1 MSTLLIRPQT
11 PTRKNKPMPGRDK
24 EAFQKIFSQRKIL
37 KAATLAAL
45 TALSACDLAPAYQAP
60 HFVVPMSWHGQG
72 LFHEAQPQET
82 VMRSDWWTLFADP
95 TLNTLEAQAMNGNA
109 DLQAAAERFIQARS
123 IVMEARSDLLPH
135 FALAFGSSNN
145 KSSSDRLFRY
155 KGPITATDEFY
166 GGMASWE
173 PDIWSSIRNRVRA
186 QKYYAQAQA
195 AQYASARL
203 SLQAELASDYFAL
216 RGLDAQ
222 NAIYTQSI
230 SYYQQALRVTQ
241 TRLDNQDATGIDV
254 ARAKN
259 QLYMTQARQLDVQ
272 AQREVLEHALAVL
285 VNASPSSFHISEVA
299 TQDQEEPVF
308 PLGMPSELLQRRPDI
323 AVAEREMAQANRA
336 IGIARAAF
344 YPHVSFNANGGF
356 DANGFDLANLANSMW
371 SYGASVTM
379 PLFEGGLRRAQLQR
393 TWSNYRETRDHY
405 RMTVLSAFRD
415 VENGLSMTAR
425 LRAENVRL
433 KQAVD
438 AAMQSQTLTM
448 TLYKGGADGYLDAL
462 IAQVNTLDARIEQAQ
477 VQARALQAAVSMV
490 RALGGGWN
498 DKLLPTPDQTMTFKG
513 FQYEGLDHP
522 APVAGIDSP
531 PDPAQYENLTATGPV
546 ETGAAGRS
554 TSASTARLPQ

>member
-1 MSTLLIRPQT
+1 MSILRMDPFTFA
-11 PTRKNKPMPGRDK
+11 RKNACVLTKHG
-24 EAFQKIFSQRKIL
+24 IL
-37 KAATLAAL
+37 KGATLATL
-45 TALSACDLAPAYQAP
+45 TALSACDLAPTYQTP
-60 HFVVPMSWHGQG
+60 HFIVPVSWHGQG
-72 LFHEAQPQET
+72 LFHEAQPQES
-82 VMRSDWWTLFADP
+82 VIRSNWWTLFADP
-95 TLNTLEAQAMNGNA
+95 TLDTLEAQAMGGNA

-135 FALAFGSSNN
+135 FALTFGSSNN

-186 QKYYAQAQA
+186 QKYYAQAEA

-203 SLQAELASDYFAL
+203 SLQAELATDYFAL

-230 SYYQQALRVTQ
+230 SYYQQALQVTQ

-285 VNASPSSFHISEVA
+285 VNASPSSFHLPEVA
-299 TQDQEEPVF
+299 TQDGAEPVF
-308 PLGMPSELLQRRPDI
+308 PLGMPSELLERRPDI
-323 AVAEREMAQANRA
+323 AVAEREMAQANRT

-405 RMTVLSAFRD
+405 RMAVLSAFKD

-425 LRAENVRL
+425 LRAENTRL

-438 AAMQSQTLTM
+438 AAMQAQTLTM

-462 IAQVNTLDARIEQAQ
+462 IAQVNTLDTRIEQAQ
-477 VQARALQAAVSMV
+477 VQARALQATVGLV

-498 DKLLPTPDQTMTFKG
+498 DKLLPTPDQTMTFTG
-513 FQYEGLDHP
+513 FQYDGLRYP
-522 APVAGIDSP
+522 KPVGGIESQLAPE
-531 PDPAQYENLTATGPV
+531 QYENLTTTGQD
-546 ETGAAGRS
+546 TLARS
-554 TSASTARLPQ
+554 GKTEISDRVQH

>member
-1 MSTLLIRPQT
+1 MSILMTRPVA
-11 PTRKNKPMPGRDK
+11 PARKKAFVLTKDK
-24 EAFQKIFSQRKIL
+24 VLSNRILFQINSL
-37 KAATLAAL
+37 KGAALATL
-45 TALSACDLAPAYQAP
+45 TALSACDLAPTYQAP
-60 HFVVPMSWHGQG
+60 HFIVPASWHGQG
-72 LFHEAQPQET
+72 LFHDAQPQET
-82 VMRSDWWTLFADP
+82 VMRSDWWTLFTDP
-95 TLNTLEAQAMNGNA
+95 TLNTLEAQAMAGNA

-203 SLQAELASDYFAL
+203 SLQAELATDYFAL

-285 VNASPSSFHISEVA
+285 VNASPSSFHIPEVA
-299 TQDQEEPVF
+299 HQDTAEPVF
-308 PLGMPSELLQRRPDI
+308 PLGLPSELLQRRPDI

-405 RMTVLSAFRD
+405 RMAVLSAFKD

-425 LRAENVRL
+425 LRAENTRL

-477 VQARALQAAVSMV
+477 VQARALQAAVGMV

-498 DKLLPTPDQTMTFKG
+498 DRLLPTPDQTMTFTG
-513 FQYEGLDHP
+513 FQYEGLHHP
-522 APVAGIDSP
+522 TPVGGIDSP
-531 PDPAQYENLTATGPV
+531 PNPDQYENLTTTGPEMPTAPS
-546 ETGAAGRS
+546 ETTKSVS
-554 TSASTARLPQ
+554 TNN

>member
-1 MSTLLIRPQT
+1 MSPILKHPDNSYGKITL
-11 PTRKNKPMPGRDK
+11 MPGICK
-24 EAFQKIFSQRKIL
+24 LFLGKSIFQKKSLQAIP
-37 KAATLAAL
+37 LAAL
-45 TALSACDLAPAYQAP
+45 TVLNACDLAPTYQVP
-60 HFVVPMSWHGQG
+60 HFVVPDTWHGQG
-72 LFHEAQPQET
+72 LFKEAQPQDT
-82 VMRSDWWTLFADP
+82 VLRSDWWTLFADP
-95 TLNTLEAQAMNGNA
+95 TLSTLEAQAMDGNA

-203 SLQAELASDYFAL
+203 SLQAELATDYFAL

-222 NAIYTQSI
+222 NAIYSQSI
-230 SYYQQALRVTQ
+230 AYYEQALKVTQ

-272 AQREVLEHALAVL
+272 AQRDVLEHALAIL
-285 VNASPSSFHISEVA
+285 VNASPSSFHIAEVSS
-299 TQDQEEPVF
+299 QDTAEPVF

-323 AVAEREMAQANRA
+323 AVVEREMAQANRA

-405 RMTVLSAFRD
+405 RMAILSAFKD

-425 LRAENVRL
+425 LRAENTRL
-433 KQAVD
+433 KQAVE

-477 VQARALQAAVSMV
+477 VQARALQASVGLV

-498 DKLLPTPDQTMTFKG
+498 DKLLPTPDQTMTFTG
-513 FQYEGLDHP
+513 FQYEGLRHP
-522 APVAGIDSP
+522 TPVAGIESP
-531 PDPAQYENLTATGPV
+531 LNQEHYENLTTSSPISP
-546 ETGAAGRS
+546 TDSSKAGS
-554 TSASTARLPQ
+554 IGHLQK

>member
-1 MSTLLIRPQT
+1 MDPFTFA
-11 PTRKNKPMPGRDK
+11 RKNACVLTKHG
-24 EAFQKIFSQRKIL
+24 IL
-37 KAATLAAL
+37 KGATLATL
-45 TALSACDLAPAYQAP
+45 TALSACDLAPTYQTP
-60 HFVVPMSWHGQG
+60 HFIVPASWHGQG

-82 VMRSDWWTLFADP
+82 IIRSDWWVLFADP
-95 TLNTLEAQAMNGNA
+95 TLDTLEAQAMAGNA

-186 QKYYAQAQA
+186 QKYYAQAEA

-203 SLQAELASDYFAL
+203 SLQAELATDYFAL

-285 VNASPSSFHISEVA
+285 VNASPSSFHLAEVA
-299 TQDQEEPVF
+299 IQDGAEPVF
-308 PLGMPSELLQRRPDI
+308 PLGMPSELLERRPDI

-405 RMTVLSAFRD
+405 RMAVLSAFKD

-425 LRAENVRL
+425 LRVENTRL

-438 AAMQSQTLTM
+438 AAMQAQTLTM

-477 VQARALQAAVSMV
+477 VQARALQATVGLV

-498 DKLLPTPDQTMTFKG
+498 DKLLPTPDQTMTFAG
-513 FQYEGLDHP
+513 FQYDGLRYP
-522 APVAGIDSP
+522 KPVGGIESQLAPE
-531 PDPAQYENLTATGPV
+531 QYENLTTTDPDTLARSGKV
-546 ETGAAGRS
+546 EISDRV
-554 TSASTARLPQ
+554 QH

>member
-1 MSTLLIRPQT
+1 MIQVQKHSPNARNANGLIPHI
-11 PTRKNKPMPGRDK
+11 M
-24 EAFQKIFSQRKIL
+24 EAFCGKRFLQKTYLRGGIL
-37 KAATLAAL
+37 ATL
-45 TALSACDLAPAYQAP
+45 TALSACDLAPTYQVP
-60 HFVVPMSWHGQG
+60 HFVVPTSWHGQG
-72 LFHEAQPQET
+72 LFRDAQPQDT
-82 VMRSDWWTLFADP
+82 VLRSDWWTLFEDP
-95 TLNTLEAQAMNGNA
+95 TLSTLEAQAMDGNA

-195 AQYASARL
+195 AQYASACL
-203 SLQAELASDYFAL
+203 SLQAELATDYFAL

-230 SYYQQALRVTQ
+230 TYYQQALKVTQ

-272 AQREVLEHALAVL
+272 AQREVLEHAVAVL
-285 VNASPSSFHISEVA
+285 VNASPSSFHIPEVSN
-299 TQDQEEPVF
+299 QDTAEPIF
-308 PLGMPSELLQRRPDI
+308 PLSMPSELLQRRPDI
-323 AVAEREMAQANRA
+323 AIAEREMAQANRA

-405 RMTVLSAFRD
+405 RMAVLSAFKD

-477 VQARALQAAVSMV
+477 VHARALQATVSLV

-498 DKLLPTPDQTMTFKG
+498 DKLLPSPDETMTFTG
-513 FQYEGLDHP
+513 FQYEGLHHP
-522 APVAGIDSP
+522 DPVGGIDSP
-531 PDPAQYENLTATGPV
+531 RNPERYENLTTTGPV
-546 ETGAAGRS
+546 RPAAPTKPES
-554 TSASTARLPQ
+554 TSAMQN

>member
-1 MSTLLIRPQT
+1 MTVVTKVPLNLSGKIALMSHR
-11 PTRKNKPMPGRDK
+11 N
-24 EAFQKIFSQRKIL
+24 KIFLGKKLFRRKSVQGV
-37 KAATLAAL
+37 TLATL

-60 HFVVPMSWHGQG
+60 HFIVPTSWHGQG
-72 LFHEAQPQET
+72 LFHDAQPQDT
-82 VMRSDWWTLFADP
+82 VLRSDWWTLFADP
-95 TLNTLEAQAMNGNA
+95 TLSTLEAQAMAGNA
-109 DLQAAAERFIQARS
+109 DLQAEAEHFIQARS

-203 SLQAELASDYFAL
+203 SLQAELATDYFAL

-230 SYYQQALRVTQ
+230 VYYQQALKVTQ

-285 VNASPSSFHISEVA
+285 VNASPSSFHVPEVA
-299 TQDQEEPVF
+299 NQDTAEPVF
-308 PLGMPSELLQRRPDI
+308 PLGIPSELLQRRPDI

-393 TWSNYRETRDHY
+393 TWSNYRETRDRY
-405 RMTVLSAFRD
+405 RMAVLSAFKD

-425 LRAENVRL
+425 LRAESMRL

-498 DKLLPTPDQTMTFKG
+498 DKLLPTPDQTMTFTG
-513 FQYEGLDHP
+513 FQYEGLHHP
-522 APVAGIDSP
+522 IPVGGIDSP
-531 PDPAQYENLTATGPV
+531 PSPEQYENLTTTGPV
-546 ETGAAGRS
+546 TPSTTLETVKPA
-554 TSASTARLPQ
+554 SANN

>member
-1 MSTLLIRPQT
+1 MSMILTGSQTSSEKNALMVNKAKSLLGKTFLRHQIS
-11 PTRKNKPMPGRDK
+11 KG
-24 EAFQKIFSQRKIL
+24 
-37 KAATLAAL
+37 ATLAAL
-45 TALSACDLAPAYQAP
+45 MALSACDLAPAYQAP
-60 HFVVPMSWHGQG
+60 HFIVPASWHGQG
-72 LFHEAQPQET
+72 LFREAQPQDT
-82 VMRSDWWTLFADP
+82 VIRSDWWTLFNDP
-95 TLNTLEAQAMNGNA
+95 TLNTLEAQAMDGNA
-109 DLQAAAERFIQARS
+109 DLQAAAERFVQARS

-203 SLQAELASDYFAL
+203 SLQAELATDFFAL

-222 NAIYTQSI
+222 NAIYEQSI

-285 VNASPSSFHISEVA
+285 VNASPSSFHIPEIA
-299 TQDQEEPVF
+299 DQDTAEPVF

-393 TWSNYRETRDHY
+393 TWSNYRETREHY
-405 RMTVLSAFRD
+405 RMAVLSAFKD

-425 LRAENVRL
+425 LRAENNRL
-433 KQAVD
+433 KQAVE

-477 VQARALQAAVSMV
+477 VQARALQATVGMV

-498 DKLLPTPDQTMTFKG
+498 DKLLPSPDHTMTFTG
-513 FQYEGLDHP
+513 FQYEGLHHP
-522 APVAGIDSP
+522 APVGGIDITP
-531 PDPAQYENLTATGPV
+531 NPEQYENLTT
-546 ETGAAGRS
+546 AAPTTPMAGTVSR
-554 TSASTARLPQ
+554 TSVPSKN

>member
-1 MSTLLIRPQT
+1 MAARKTLN
-11 PTRKNKPMPGRDK
+11 RKAGT
-24 EAFQKIFSQRKIL
+24 QRTAL

-60 HFVVPMSWHGQG
+60 HFVVPASWHGQG
-72 LFHEAQPQET
+72 LFREAQPQDT
-82 VMRSDWWTLFADP
+82 VLRTDWWTLFKDP
-95 TLNTLEAQAMNGNA
+95 VLNTLEAQAMTSNA
-109 DLQAAAERFIQARS
+109 DLQAAAERFVQARS

-135 FALAFGSSNN
+135 FALAFGSTDN

-155 KGPITATDEFY
+155 KGPITATDEYY

-173 PDIWSSIRNRVRA
+173 PDLWSSIRNRIRA

-195 AQYASARL
+195 AQYAAARL
-203 SLQAELASDYFAL
+203 SLQAEVATDYFAL
-216 RGLDAQ
+216 RGMDAQ

-230 SYYQQALRVTQ
+230 RYYQQALHVTQ
-241 TRLDNQDATGIDV
+241 VRLDNQDATGIDV

-285 VNASPSSFHISEVA
+285 VNASPSSFRIAEVEK
-299 TQDQEEPVF
+299 QDDAEPVV
-308 PLGMPSELLQRRPDI
+308 PLGLPSELLQRRPDV

-344 YPHVSFNANGGF
+344 YPHVSFNATGGF

-405 RMTVLSAFRD
+405 RMAVLSAFKD

-425 LRAENVRL
+425 LREENARL
-433 KQAVD
+433 KDAVQ

-477 VQARALQAAVSMV
+477 IQARALQATVGMI
-490 RALGGGWN
+490 RALGGGWQ
-498 DKLLPTPDQTMTFKG
+498 DKLLPTPDQTMTFSVLGYDGLKHPQPVG
-513 FQYEGLDHP
+513 GIDITPHPEQYED
-522 APVAGIDSP
+522 
-531 PDPAQYENLTATGPV
+531 LTKTKP
-546 ETGAAGRS
+546 
-554 TSASTARLPQ
+554 

>member
-1 MSTLLIRPQT
+1 MSIILTRPQ
-11 PTRKNKPMPGRDK
+11 PSPRKNKLVTSGNK
-24 EAFQKIFSQRKIL
+24 SLLGKTFSRNYIL
-37 KAATLAAL
+37 KCAALATLM
-45 TALSACDLAPAYQAP
+45 ALSACDLAPAYQAP
-60 HFVVPMSWHGQG
+60 HFIVPASWHGEG
-72 LFHEAQPQET
+72 LFREAQPQDT
-82 VMRSDWWTLFADP
+82 VIRSDWWTLFNDP
-95 TLNTLEAQAMNGNA
+95 TLSTLEAKAMEGNA

-173 PDIWSSIRNRVRA
+173 PDIWSSVRNRVRA

-203 SLQAELASDYFAL
+203 SLQAELATDFFAL

-222 NAIYTQSI
+222 NAIYEQSI

-285 VNASPSSFHISEVA
+285 VNASPSSFHIPEIA
-299 TQDQEEPVF
+299 HQDAAEPVF

-405 RMTVLSAFRD
+405 RMAVLSAFKD

-425 LRAENVRL
+425 LRAENSRL

-477 VQARALQAAVSMV
+477 VQARALQATVGMV

-498 DKLLPTPDQTMTFKG
+498 DQLLPSPDQTMTFTG
-513 FQYEGLDHP
+513 FQYEGLHHP
-522 APVAGIDSP
+522 TPTGGIDVP
-531 PDPAQYENLTATGPV
+531 PNPAYYENLMTAAPSRPIAGT
-546 ETGAAGRS
+546 ETGKS
-554 TSASTARLPQ
+554 DPFKN